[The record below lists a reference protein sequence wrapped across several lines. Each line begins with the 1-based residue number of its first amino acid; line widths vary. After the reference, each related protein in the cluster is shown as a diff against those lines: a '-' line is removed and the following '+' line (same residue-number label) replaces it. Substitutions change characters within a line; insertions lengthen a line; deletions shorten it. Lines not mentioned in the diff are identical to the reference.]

1 MTSMRMYR
9 VLSRLLDY
17 PDAELRESLPLI
29 NAIVEEEGGLLEAE
43 RLALRALTAWMCE
56 RDLISL
62 QECYVQTF
70 DNVPEHSLHLT
81 HHLFGDDRGRG
92 PALVDLSEFFKSEG
106 LEPLAG
112 ELPDFLP
119 LILEYVSTL
128 DEFGA
133 QIFLGDV
140 ADVLAGLAESLGQA
154 GSPYAPIVRIVE
166 RCGRLAGAP
175 TCVANSS

>member
-1 MTSMRMYR
+1 MRIYR

-29 NAIVEEEGGLLEAE
+29 NAIVEEESGLLEAE
-43 RLALRALTAWMCE
+43 RLALRALIVWMGE

-81 HHLFGDDRGRG
+81 HHLFGDDRERG
-92 PALVDLSEFFKSEG
+92 PALVDLAEFFKSEG

-133 QIFLGDV
+133 QVFLGDV
-140 ADVLAGLAESLGQA
+140 VDVLAGLAENLGRA

-166 RCGRLAGAP
+166 RCGCLAGAP
-175 TCVANSS
+175 ACVANPS